1 MEDTEPP
8 CGRQKEPKVGELYS
22 FGVVVFCPN
31 KNLVRIG
38 NEVKLTHKLVK
49 HKTSFV
55 YSVAVEELFMT
66 ENEVYLLF

>member
-1 MEDTEPP
+1 MAAK
-8 CGRQKEPKVGELYS
+8 RNQKLVKVYS